1 MPSYKMRVHLD
12 YPTFDSLSED
22 RKSLINFIM
31 ENGAAYFRGEYD
43 GNTLL
48 HMAGTVRPT
57 TRVLYG
63 EYRTPEIGAMD
74 LNIMYTQTVGTYSL
88 SFKNGLEN
96 TVTVTL
102 KDSVEDKDQYS
113 LEIVMGEDTANWK
126 LYKNDSMVIESSFAD
141 NLSAIQTALSAY
153 VTIAPQDTTPLS
165 STTFDAGGLP
175 KTSFVEVNP
184 FDPSLLPDGGASIPH
199 AEKKDEEG
207 EIEESD
213 IDELHYEDGII
224 DCNTV
229 LCEANS
235 NLTLY
240 EVNTIEGEG
249 DARSYWPKAD
259 VVVDGDNNPIIQIP
273 VKLTPK
279 IGDAVNTNPK
289 IKPTFI
295 VQKSTSVDGLHVC
308 EMPIDKEGM
317 EFVYDQ
323 QLRTQYFWL
332 KFRDFAIQEELFKK
346 VFYKVGILPIN
357 SDYTIDSIKEGLK
370 LQSLIISVGNQG
382 WHPVDYESGEN
393 PKGVKFTLLSLSDSG
408 SDNTFNPTDVWV
420 EQRLG
425 SYNAGGIA
433 RYFVAPIE
441 NSNGNNVALLYFKLY
456 EDTGTEV
463 LPVDNIIDHEEFS
476 LYDQDDPEGSSVTTL
491 TLSILDINE

>member
-57 TRVLYG
+57 TRVLDG

-88 SFKNGLEN
+88 SFKNVLED

-102 KDSVEDKDQYS
+102 KDSLEDKDQYS
-113 LEIVMGEDTANWK
+113 LQIVNDENYATWT
-126 LYKNDSMVIESSFAD
+126 LYKNDVVIESSHED
-141 NLSAIQTALSAY
+141 NLSAIQAALSDY
-153 VTIAPQDTTPLS
+153 VTVSPLDTSTSS
-165 STTFDAGGLP
+165 STTFDETGFP
-175 KTSFVEVNP
+175 KTSFVEDNP
-184 FDPSLLPDGGASIPH
+184 FDPSLLPDDGASIPH
-199 AEKKDEEG
+199 AERKDEG
-207 EIEESD
+207 GGTEESD

-240 EVNTIEGEG
+240 EVNTIEG
-249 DARSYWPKAD
+249 DASSYWPKAD

-279 IGDAVNTNPK
+279 IGDVVNTNAK

-332 KFRDFAIQEELFKK
+332 KFKDFAIHEELFKK

-476 LYDQDDPEGSSVTTL
+476 LYDQGDPEGSSVTTL